1 MARTIADL
9 VTRVLQRLYVKVGGE
24 TASAEDSALV
34 VDAFNGM
41 VAGWFGDGL
50 VPVADE
56 TVADLLKVP
65 LVETVIY
72 TSGDAF
78 PILDR
83 HFEGVAAM
91 LAVHLADDFAAE
103 LRPSVVMDATNGR
116 QRIDAAYMPSMV
128 ASLDRAVKRFPSS
141 QYWPDN

>member
-1 MARTIADL
+1 MARTMSDL
-9 VTRVLQRLYVKVGGE
+9 VTRVLERLYVKVGGQ
-24 TASAEDSALV
+24 TVSAEDSALV
-34 VDAFNGM
+34 LDAFNGM

-50 VPVADE
+50 TPYADETIAVPVALTE
-56 TVADLLKVP
+56 ST
-65 LVETVIY
+65 IY

-83 HFEGVAAM
+83 HFEGAAAM
-91 LAVHLADDFAAE
+91 LALHLAGDFAVDPN
-103 LRPSVVMDATNGR
+103 PSVVMDARNGR

-141 QYWPDN
+141 RYWPAD

>member
-1 MARTIADL
+1 MARTIAEL
-9 VTRVLQRLYVKVGGE
+9 ATRTLQRLYVAVGGE
-24 TASAEDSALV
+24 TPSAEDTARV

-56 TVADLLKVP
+56 TLAVP
-65 LVETVIY
+65 VDLVETVVY
-72 TSGDAF
+72 AMGDAF
-78 PILDR
+78 PLLDR

-91 LAVHLADDFAAE
+91 LAVHLADDFAVG
-103 LRPSVVMDATNGR
+103 LRPSVIMDAANGR

-128 ASLDRAVKRFPSS
+128 SSLDRAVKRFPSS
-141 QYWPDN
+141 RYWPAD